1 MCILYSTG
9 CPKCKILKKKLDDAN
24 IVYKENN
31 NVDDM
36 LKLGLEQV
44 PVLFVDGT
52 VFNFGEAVKWIKEQ
66 NV

>member
-44 PVLFVDGT
+44 PVLFVDET
-52 VFNFGEAVKWIKEQ
+52 IFNFGEAVKWIKEQ

>member
-24 IVYKENN
+24 IAYEENN

-44 PVLFVDGT
+44 PVLFVDGAAL
-52 VFNFGEAVKWIKEQ
+52 NFSEAVKWIGEQ
-66 NV
+66 NR

>member
-24 IVYKENN
+24 IVYEENN

-52 VFNFGEAVKWIKEQ
+52 VFNFDEAVKWIGEQ
-66 NV
+66 NR

>member
-52 VFNFGEAVKWIKEQ
+52 VFNFDEAVKWIREQ

>member
-36 LKLGLEQV
+36 LKLSLEQV

-52 VFNFGEAVKWIKEQ
+52 ALNFGEAVKWVREQ